1 MPRTEIATPPSRTSG
16 KGRVTAMESLLGVC
30 IDRALTVATLNGN
43 AIKVKELLER
53 EDLDLDRK
61 NGGAML
67 CSAALDGHEEIV
79 KLYLAAGVDK
89 NACDGCGRSALY
101 LASGYHSGIMMLLIE
116 AGADINSKDF
126 DCQTPLMRAAD
137 KDHREGVKILLKARS
152 IEIDHEDKDGETA
165 LSLAKLSQNEEIMAL
180 LGRKG
185 E

>member
-1 MPRTEIATPPSRTSG
+1 
-16 KGRVTAMESLLGVC
+16 VTAMESLLGVC
-30 IDRALTVATLNGN
+30 IEDDHCHIERALTVATLNGN

-53 EDLDLDRK
+53 KIMDLDR

-101 LASGYHSGIMMLLIE
+101 LASGYHSKIMELLIT
-116 AGADINSKDF
+116 AGADINSQDV

-137 KDHREGVKILLKARS
+137 KGHKEGVEILLEEGS
-152 IEIDHEDKDGETA
+152 IDIDHEDKDGETA
-165 LSLAKLSQNEEIMAL
+165 LSLAEQSGHKEIVAL
-180 LGRKG
+180 FCASRQARI
-185 E
+185 